1 MIEAHLKPI
10 TDKIRDTISEEEVN
24 NVATYN
30 DVYKSP
36 LVAPE
41 DFSFGESFG
50 AGFRQYAPAQAIM
63 RMIENSDFVDDP
75 SYDPMKDTQI
85 PKGYEWRF
93 IYSAS

>member
-36 LVAPE
+36 
-41 DFSFGESFG
+41 
-50 AGFRQYAPAQAIM
+50 
-63 RMIENSDFVDDP
+63 
-75 SYDPMKDTQI
+75 
-85 PKGYEWRF
+85 
-93 IYSAS
+93 